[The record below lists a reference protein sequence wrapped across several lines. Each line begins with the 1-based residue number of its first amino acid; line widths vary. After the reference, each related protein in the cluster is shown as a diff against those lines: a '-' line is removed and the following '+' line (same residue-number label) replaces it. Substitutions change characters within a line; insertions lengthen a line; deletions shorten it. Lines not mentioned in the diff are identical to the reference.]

1 VSNLPVQVVDIGH
14 FMNIANDRNK
24 DPYDLLLD
32 ISDSEIQQLQYEKVR
47 LIVQKKCK
55 DNPNVAKDIL
65 KVLEIVNNFEAQR
78 KLYDESKY

>member
-32 ISDSEIQQLQYEKVR
+32 IIDAEIQQLKDEKVR
-47 LIVQKKCK
+47 LIIQKKCK
-55 DNPNVAKDIL
+55 DNPDVARDIL

-78 KLYDESKY
+78 KLYEENKD